1 MPMREVGTFETW
13 EDGIAFLSKY
23 TDNGEN
29 RECLWRALGGCS
41 RGRGKKKWVCT
52 GHEGCTV
59 ELTLQKQEEERCVL
73 IVGPQEHADLDATQR
88 CDLLQSAPELE
99 DITEDIMQDQP

>member
-1 MPMREVGTFETW
+1 M
-13 EDGIAFLSKY
+13 
-23 TDNGEN
+23 
-29 RECLWRALGGCS
+29 
-41 RGRGKKKWVCT
+41 
-52 GHEGCTV
+52 

-73 IVGPQEHADLDATQR
+73 IVGPQKHADLDATQR